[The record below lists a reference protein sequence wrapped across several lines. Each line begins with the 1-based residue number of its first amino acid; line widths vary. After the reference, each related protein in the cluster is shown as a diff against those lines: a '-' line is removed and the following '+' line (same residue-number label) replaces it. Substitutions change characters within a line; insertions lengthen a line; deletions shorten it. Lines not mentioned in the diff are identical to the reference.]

1 MTAPGSLI
9 APWEVEGRRLAPL
22 LDGASA
28 VVVAALDPSIAV
40 SVAIGVARAQG
51 QRRRV
56 AIADLIGESP
66 AIESQLTGDDPHGI
80 ADSFLYGVS
89 LNKIARPMQGTDNVF
104 LMPSGTEP
112 VDHQDVYGNER
123 WRRLAAGFHQVGALL
138 IVVARPQVD
147 GFAELC
153 GYMGALMPVG
163 ESSFPIPPGVPLIA
177 APAFPPPP
185 APPPKPPAPDVQEA
199 SAPPKRE
206 SKARAREAAQKN
218 EESRTRTRWILL
230 ILLAAIAVAVGALWP
245 QIVERLPTPLS
256 SLLQREQ
263 PAADSA
269 AVVVPPT
276 PMDTMPK
283 ADSVRSDSAAADTV
297 GGDSTGTAAVTSP
310 PPAIANPTDSST
322 ASRYAVYFATA
333 NTRAG
338 AMPDPKVRS
347 LEAVALSPVMEGN
360 EQWYRVTVGAAAS
373 RADAEA
379 LLSRL
384 RNEKVIGSGS
394 IVSVPFAFRVES
406 KVTTSLVPT
415 RLAALATRGIIAYA
429 LRQGDGSATIYTGA
443 FESPLQATALADSLR
458 AAGVAPVLV
467 YRTGRGF

>member
-9 APWEVEGRRLAPL
+9 APWEVEGRRLSPL
-22 LDGASA
+22 LDGVSA
-28 VVVAALDPSIAV
+28 VVVAANDPSIAV
-40 SVAIGVARAQG
+40 SIAIGVARAQG

-56 AIADLIGESP
+56 AVADLIGESP
-66 AIESQLTGDDPHGI
+66 AIEAQLTGDDPHGI

-89 LNKIARPMQGTDNVF
+89 LNKIARPMQGADNVF

-112 VDHQDVYGNER
+112 VDHEEVYGNER

-138 IVVARPQVD
+138 IVVARPQVP
-147 GFAELC
+147 GFTELC
-153 GYMGALMPVG
+153 GYLGALMPVG
-163 ESSFPIPPGVPLIA
+163 DTAFPTPPGIPLIA
-177 APAFPPPP
+177 APAAPP
-185 APPPKPPAPDVQEA
+185 APPAPAPEA
-199 SAPPKRE
+199 AAPPKRE
-206 SKARAREAAQKN
+206 SRARAREAAQKN
-218 EESRTRTRWILL
+218 EESRTRTRWVLL

-245 QIVERLPTPLS
+245 QIAERLPAPLS

-263 PAADSA
+263 PTADSA

-276 PMDTMPK
+276 PMDTVPQV
-283 ADSVRSDSAAADTV
+283 DSVRSDSAAADSTL
-297 GGDSTGTAAVTSP
+297 GDSTASGVASSP
-310 PPAIANPTDSST
+310 PPPIANPTDS
-322 ASRYAVYFATA
+322 ASAARYAVYFATA
-333 NTRAG
+333 NTRSG
-338 AMPDPKVRS
+338 AMPDPKVRA
-347 LEAVALSPVMEGN
+347 LEAVALSPVLEGN
-360 EQWYRVTVGAAAS
+360 EQWYRVTVGATKA

-379 LLSRL
+379 LLARL
-384 RNEKVIGSGS
+384 RTDKVIGSGS

-429 LRQGDGSATIYTGA
+429 LRQDDGSSTIYTGA

>member
-22 LDGASA
+22 LDNVCA
-28 VVVAALDPSIAV
+28 VVVAASDPSVAV
-40 SVAIGVARAQG
+40 SAAIGLARTQG

-89 LNKIARPMQGTDNVF
+89 LNKIARPMQGADNVF

-112 VDHQDVYGNER
+112 VDHQEVYANDR

-138 IVVARPQVD
+138 IVVARPQVE

-153 GYMGALMPVG
+153 GFVGTLMPVG
-163 ESSFPIPPGVPLIA
+163 DTAFPTPPGIPLIA
-177 APAFPPPP
+177 PP
-185 APPPKPPAPDVQEA
+185 APPPPPPPVQEEPA
-199 SAPPKRE
+199 APTKRV
-206 SKARAREAAQKN
+206 SKARAREAAQQD
-218 EESRTRTRWILL
+218 EASRTRLRWVLL

-245 QIVERLPTPLS
+245 QIAERLPAPLAG
-256 SLLQREQ
+256 LLQRQ
-263 PAADSA
+263 APTPDSS

-276 PMDTMPK
+276 PMDTVPRT
-283 ADSVRSDSAAADTV
+283 DSLRSDSAALA
-297 GGDSTGTAAVTSP
+297 GDSTRQGSAAADSVPASP
-310 PPAIANPTDSST
+310 PPPIVNPADSAA
-322 ASRYAVYFATA
+322 ASRFAVYFATA
-333 NTRAG
+333 NTRSG
-338 AMPDPKVRS
+338 AMPDPKVRA
-347 LEAVALSPVMEGN
+347 LEAVALSPVLEGN
-360 EQWYRVTVGAAAS
+360 EQWYRVTVGAATA

-379 LLSRL
+379 LLTRL

-394 IVSVPFAFRVES
+394 IVSVPFAYRIES
-406 KVTTSLVPT
+406 KVTPALVPT

-429 LRQGDGSATIYTGA
+429 LRQSDGSATIYTGA
-443 FESPLQATALADSLR
+443 FESPLQAATLADSLR
-458 AAGVAPVLV
+458 GTGVAPVLV